1 MVFSLFTINELKIK
15 TDRVVQSSYKYHK
28 NRDEQNT
35 LIQK

>member
-28 NRDEQNT
+28 
-35 LIQK
+35 KV